1 MKEDYCGREGLWWT
15 VSIFGESRKSV
26 LDRQI
31 KGCYKAGVGT
41 EVLNSE
47 RDTQV
52 INWEPMDLEESDC
65 LIKTMQRDRLQ
76 MV

>member
-1 MKEDYCGREGLWWT
+1 VVVKDSGT

-26 LDRQI
+26 FDRQI

-65 LIKTMQRDRLQ
+65 LIKKKQRDRLQ

>member
-1 MKEDYCGREGLWWT
+1 VVVKDSGGLS
-15 VSIFGESRKSV
+15 VFSEKAESQFF
-26 LDRQI
+26 DRQV

-47 RDTQV
+47 RNTQV

-65 LIKTMQRDRLQ
+65 LIKTK
-76 MV
+76 